1 MFRLLDCKRP
11 LLLAGLTL
19 IAGTACSIGSL
30 GSIYSQFSFISLF
43 PGQQGPPGPDG
54 AQGPPGPQGPAGAGS
69 QSLVY
74 GDGSAGARVID
85 TSGLHFT
92 DTNLQYTDF
101 TIVPGISVFFPSGV
115 IIRCTG
121 TFTNNGSIFVEQG
134 AEGVQ
139 RDTFGGADVVTPAP
153 EAGVSRLGSTF
164 GELGDNSADRL
175 GGHAGVGLGT
185 DASRYVLSPGVKAGG
200 AGTGTFGAPGGDGG
214 GSFTVLAK
222 TAIVNAAGAEIDAR
236 GGANLAS
243 GCAGGGGGIIILA
256 SPGSVTNNGSID
268 CRGGPGAPSGSSIA
282 AGGGGGGGI
291 VHILSPSIP
300 GNGPINVTGGVGGQA
315 SGTIMAALRSGGGG
329 GGACAGNGGSGGD
342 VSTTGVPGDGFSG
355 SNGEKFFDFLDPTAL
370 F

>member
-1 MFRLLDCKRP
+1 MSFRTTPVTR
-11 LLLAGLTL
+11 LAAITFTL
-19 IAGTACSIGSL
+19 MATAGCSIASL
-30 GSIYSQFSFISLF
+30 GSIFSQTSLISLF
-43 PGQQGPPGPDG
+43 GQQGPPGPDG
-54 AQGPPGPQGPAGAGS
+54 AQGPPGPQGAAG
-69 QSLVY
+69 QPDIY
-74 GDGSAGARVID
+74 GNGSAGARVID
-85 TSGLHFT
+85 TSGLHFN
-92 DTNLQYTDF
+92 DSNLQYTDF
-101 TIVPGISVFFPSGV
+101 TIAPNTSVFFPSGV

-121 TFTNNGSIFVEQG
+121 TFTNNGSIFVERG

-139 RDTFGGADVVTPAP
+139 RDTFGGVDVVTPAP
-153 EAGVSRLGSTF
+153 EAGISRLGSTF
-164 GELGDNSADRL
+164 GELGDNSVVRL

-185 DASRYVLSPGVKAGG
+185 DASRYVLSPGTKAGG

-243 GCAGGGGGIIILA
+243 GCAGGGGGVVILA

-268 CRGGPGAPSGSSIA
+268 CRGGPGASSGSDIA

-300 GNGPINVTGGVGGQA
+300 GNGPIDVSGGTGGQA
-315 SGTIMAALRSGGGG
+315 LGPIAAGLRSGGGG
-329 GGACAGNGGSGGD
+329 GGACAGDGGEGGD
-342 VSTTGVPGDGFSG
+342 VSTSGNAGNGFNGDA
-355 SNGEKFFDFLDPTAL
+355 GEKFFDFLDPTAL